1 MVAVADAYKEDLP
14 VVRIIICGSREFN
27 DYAKLCR
34 VMDNIGIHSIA
45 NNDYVEI
52 ISGHARGADM
62 LGEKF
67 ANQYGYPL
75 KVLEADRKT
84 YNNFAESIRNHQ
96 IAKYA
101 ARADEGIVV
110 AFPIGSSRGTRN
122 MVSIANQYGLE
133 VYVIEEDDDVEAD

>member
-1 MVAVADAYKEDLP
+1 M
-14 VVRIIICGSREFN
+14 VRIIICGSREFN

-62 LGEKF
+62 AGEKF

-75 KVLEADRKT
+75 KVFPADWDT
-84 YNNFAESIRNHQ
+84 YGKSAGMIRNRQ
-96 IAKYA
+96 MADYA
-101 ARADEGIVV
+101 AQADEAIVV
-110 AFPIGSSRGTRN
+110 AFPIGASRGTRN
-122 MVSIANQYGLE
+122 MIDTSRRHGFE
-133 VYVIEEDDDVEAD
+133 VYVIEENDDVEAD

>member
-1 MVAVADAYKEDLP
+1 M
-14 VVRIIICGSREFN
+14 VRIIICGSREFN

-62 LGEKF
+62 VGEKF

-75 KVLEADRKT
+75 KVFPADWNT
-84 YNNFAESIRNHQ
+84 YGKSAGMIRNRQ
-96 IAKYA
+96 MADYA
-101 ARADEGIVV
+101 AQADEAIVV
-110 AFPIGSSRGTRN
+110 AFPIGASRGTRN
-122 MVSIANQYGLE
+122 MIDTSRKHGFD
-133 VYVIEEDDDVEAD
+133 VYVIEENDDVEAD